1 MALLELDFRS
11 QCLGSHEELIVTLPD
26 SPPQEGG
33 YPVLWL
39 FHGANQDHTEWLRQT
54 SIERVANRYGLAVV
68 MPCTSIGY
76 GMDMVHGARYYSMIS
91 MEMPEVVHY
100 MLPALARGRDRN
112 FVAGA
117 SMGGYIA
124 FKWALN
130 EPGRFCRAGA
140 FAGALDITE
149 IIKDPRF
156 SASPRS
162 TFRNAFGTYEDIK
175 DTNSD
180 LIYRVGQLKAAGIEQ
195 PKLWSLCGRQDFGYQ
210 QVVGAN
216 RKLKEAGAD
225 VTEVYGEGAHGFDMW
240 DNYVVPFLDW
250 LEIPKGGQ

>member
-1 MALLELDFRS
+1 MALIELDFRS
-11 QCLGSHEELIVTLPD
+11 QCIGSHEELCVTLPD
-26 SPPQEGG
+26 RPADGQ

-54 SIERVANRYGLAVV
+54 SIERLANRYGLAVV

-91 MEMPEVVHY
+91 RELPAVVHY
-100 MLPALARGRDRN
+100 LLPCLAAGRERN

-130 EPGRFCRAGA
+130 EPGRFCRAGS

-149 IIKDPRF
+149 IIKTPQF
-156 SASPRS
+156 NSPKS
-162 TFRNAFGTYEDIK
+162 TFRNAFGSYDDIK

-180 LIYRVGQLKAAGIEQ
+180 LIYKVGQHKAAGVDL
-195 PKLWSLCGRQDFGYQ
+195 PKFWSLCGRQDFGYQ

-240 DNYVVPFLDW
+240 DNYIVPFLDW
-250 LEIPKGGQ
+250 LPIPKGGQ